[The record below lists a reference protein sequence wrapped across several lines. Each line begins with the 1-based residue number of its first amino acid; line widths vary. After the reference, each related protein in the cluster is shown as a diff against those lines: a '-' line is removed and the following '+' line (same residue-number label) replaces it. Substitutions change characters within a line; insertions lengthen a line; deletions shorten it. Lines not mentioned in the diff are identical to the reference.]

1 MLGVR
6 YTPGVLAP
14 RTRLMLLTYQSD
26 DGGDGTVNVDMI
38 VTKYRDETVT
48 GSDRGDLNICGV
60 ITHDLSQFLKPLSQ
74 DPIKFTGMDVYISRQ
89 EVVCLASQI
98 TINMYCYMDLP
109 FEQPC
114 P

>member
-38 VTKYRDETVT
+38 LTKYRDETMT
-48 GSDRGDLNICGV
+48 RPDRGDLNICGV

-89 EVVCLASQI
+89 EVICLANQI
-98 TINMYCYMDLP
+98 TIDMYILLYG
-109 FEQPC
+109 FTF
-114 P
+114 